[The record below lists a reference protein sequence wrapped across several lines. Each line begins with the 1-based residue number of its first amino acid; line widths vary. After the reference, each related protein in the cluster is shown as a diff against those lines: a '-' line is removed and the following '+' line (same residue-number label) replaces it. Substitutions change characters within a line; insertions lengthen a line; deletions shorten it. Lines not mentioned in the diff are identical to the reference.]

1 MTTESKLTAM
11 ATAYA
16 QNRMDMAALNKIIAL
31 RILAEL
37 LRLRQSKDLAE
48 TTFNYAY
55 VGGSIDMLRNA
66 ELIDVATW
74 GRLCQ
79 IKHNAYNHRCIEI
92 GLKVA
97 A

>member
-1 MTTESKLTAM
+1 M
-11 ATAYA
+11 
-16 QNRMDMAALNKIIAL
+16 NKIIAL

-37 LRLRQSKDLAE
+37 LRLRRSANLAE
-48 TTFNYAY
+48 ATFNYAY
-55 VGGSIDMLRNA
+55 VGGSIDTLRTA
-66 ELIDVATW
+66 ELIDVAAW
-74 GRLCQ
+74 GRLCA